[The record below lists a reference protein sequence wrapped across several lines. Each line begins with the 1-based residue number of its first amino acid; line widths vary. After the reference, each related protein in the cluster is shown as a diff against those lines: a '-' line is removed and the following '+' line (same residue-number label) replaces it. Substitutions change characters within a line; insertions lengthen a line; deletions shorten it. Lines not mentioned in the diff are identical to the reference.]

1 MRSSLSFHVVFRV
14 YLQPALHLQDK
25 SIKTNSFLKHLRGS
39 ISLSLPKGAD
49 FSNAKPSSEMRA
61 VRCAGIQGRAWL
73 LGRCMSKNKQV
84 SGLEG
89 ISRWAAQ
96 PPAELGIAFRN
107 RGLSV

>member
-61 VRCAGIQGRAWL
+61 VQVCRHP
-73 LGRCMSKNKQV
+73 SK
-84 SGLEG
+84 GL
-89 ISRWAAQ
+89 
-96 PPAELGIAFRN
+96 AF
-107 RGLSV
+107 GKVHVKK